1 MSSSAKFGFRPRALD
16 VTRRLPIRIRK
27 CRKRSPKIKR
37 TVATA
42 PTGMEKEEE
51 MESHLQQAILAQ
63 KATSAGDSVKNHVI
77 PTPKVTSLRDD
88 EYNRIY
94 PQDRGFQKNKKLIVF
109 NDYVPFFLAQS
120 SYNAD
125 SEDEEWLSSRR
136 NINIDDFE
144 HIIEKLEISSQNDII
159 RPRNARALLSR
170 YDFGLVDDVYDYWL
184 QKRQKA
190 ASSKKHPCPRLL
202 SKIYSE
208 ISNSSRRD
216 DSKSIT
222 NPYIAFRR
230 RLDKVQTRKKQR
242 TELSTYEK
250 LLQINF
256 VMKRSIVLT
265 GIMAQREKLKKVLF
279 DSEFDLFK
287 MKILGLQRE
296 KGRKEEKN
304 EEEKLERIEEEIQ
317 QQQQPSTSGINDSEF
332 ILLKQQQQSSS
343 RRNSSNLDFIKDD
356 KTIQRNIELWNSATL
371 ITSTTLSLPTTSGDD
386 SSELE
391 KIAATDSNSI
401 IDGRYQFKRKHG
413 CRYNAPTPRNLLNER
428 QQHLS
433 MLNDE
438 LSTFRC
444 FSARFTQEV
453 CNEPV
458 NEIPTQRL
466 RGFVGRRIGRG
477 GRQIIDLFYLPSNS
491 STPPLPPPTNSR
503 NTERISSAKNV

>member
-1 MSSSAKFGFRPRALD
+1 MS
-16 VTRRLPIRIRK
+16 
-27 CRKRSPKIKR
+27 KRSPKIKR

-94 PQDRGFQKNKKLIVF
+94 PQDR
-109 NDYVPFFLAQS
+109 DYVPFFLAQS

-265 GIMAQREKLKKVLF
+265 GIMAQREKLKK
-279 DSEFDLFK
+279 K
-287 MKILGLQRE
+287 RE
-296 KGRKEEKN
+296 ERRKN

-491 STPPLPPPTNSR
+491 STPPPLLLPPPTNSR

>member
-1 MSSSAKFGFRPRALD
+1 MSSSTKFGFRPRALD
-16 VTRRLPIRIRK
+16 VTRKLPIRIRK
-27 CRKRSPKIKR
+27 CRKTSPKVKR

-77 PTPKVTSLRDD
+77 PTPKVTSLTDD
-88 EYNRIY
+88 EYDRLY
-94 PQDRGFQKNKKLIVF
+94 PPHPGFLRSKKLLVF
-109 NDYVPFFLAQS
+109 NDFVPFFLTQN

-125 SEDEEWLSSRR
+125 SDDEEWLSSRR

-159 RPRNARALLSR
+159 RPRNARAILSR

-190 ASSKKHPCPRLL
+190 ASAKKNPCPRLL
-202 SKIYSE
+202 PKISSE
-208 ISNSSRRD
+208 LSNRRD
-216 DSKSIT
+216 DNKSIA

-256 VMKRSIVLT
+256 IMKRSIVLT
-265 GIMAQREKLKKVLF
+265 GALAQREKLKKELF
-279 DSEFDLFK
+279 DTEYDLFK
-287 MKILGLQRE
+287 RKIFELQQARKKGEKTVEERRE
-296 KGRKEEKN
+296 D
-304 EEEKLERIEEEIQ
+304 I
-317 QQQQPSTSGINDSEF
+317 PSTSEIINEKAEQK
-332 ILLKQQQQSSS
+332 LLFTQSSS
-343 RRNSSNLDFIKDD
+343 RRSSTAADSVKDD
-356 KTIQRNIELWNSATL
+356 KCLQRNLELWNSASQ
-371 ITSTTLSLPTTSGDD
+371 ITSTTLSLPSTSDD

-391 KIAATDSNSI
+391 KIAATENNSC

-413 CRYNAPTPRNLLNER
+413 CSYNAPIPRHLLNDR
-428 QQHLS
+428 QQ
-433 MLNDE
+433 LNTLCDE

-444 FSARFTQEV
+444 FTASKGLFLFTQDV
-453 CNEPV
+453 YNPQ
-458 NEIPTQRL
+458 NNSEIPTQRV
-466 RGFVGRRIGRG
+466 GFVGKRMGRG
-477 GRQIIDLFYLPSNS
+477 GRQIIDLFYLPSNYS
-491 STPPLPPPTNSR
+491 PPSPPPTNNSR
-503 NTERISSAKNV
+503 KTENNNNGSLPRRL

>member
-16 VTRRLPIRIRK
+16 VTRRPPIRIRK

-136 NINIDDFE
+136 NIDIDAFE

-265 GIMAQREKLKKVLF
+265 GIMAQREKLKKVL
-279 DSEFDLFK
+279 
-287 MKILGLQRE
+287 
-296 KGRKEEKN
+296 
-304 EEEKLERIEEEIQ
+304 
-317 QQQQPSTSGINDSEF
+317 
-332 ILLKQQQQSSS
+332 
-343 RRNSSNLDFIKDD
+343 
-356 KTIQRNIELWNSATL
+356 NIELWNSATL

-428 QQHLS
+428 QHLS

-444 FSARFTQEV
+444 FSARFS
-453 CNEPV
+453 
-458 NEIPTQRL
+458 IL
-466 RGFVGRRIGRG
+466 YFHFVALPIFVIRG
-477 GRQIIDLFYLPSNS
+477 GGLC
-491 STPPLPPPTNSR
+491 
-503 NTERISSAKNV
+503 AM

>member
-1 MSSSAKFGFRPRALD
+1 M
-16 VTRRLPIRIRK
+16 
-27 CRKRSPKIKR
+27 
-37 TVATA
+37 
-42 PTGMEKEEE
+42 
-51 MESHLQQAILAQ
+51 QQAILAQ

-94 PQDRGFQKNKKLIVF
+94 QQDRGFQRSKKLIIF

-125 SEDEEWLSSRR
+125 SEDEEWLNSRR

-202 SKIYSE
+202 ARIYSE
-208 ISNSSRRD
+208 ISNRRD
-216 DSKSIT
+216 DNKSLA

-265 GIMAQREKLKKVLF
+265 GAMAQREKLKKVLF
-279 DSEFDLFK
+279 DSELDLFK
-287 MKILGLQRE
+287 MKILELQ
-296 KGRKEEKN
+296 KQQKKKEEKTEN
-304 EEEKLERIEEEIQ
+304 LMRIEEI
-317 QQQQPSTSGINDSEF
+317 PSTSGINDQELF
-332 ILLKQQQQSSS
+332 LLTQNSS
-343 RRNSSNLDFIKDD
+343 RRNSSNIVDFIKDD
-356 KTIQRNIELWNSATL
+356 KTIQRNIELWNSAAL
-371 ITSTTLSLPTTSGDD
+371 ITSTLALPSTSDD
-386 SSELE
+386 SLELE

-413 CRYNAPTPRNLLNER
+413 CRYNAPAPRNLLNER
-428 QQHLS
+428 QHLS
-433 MLNDE
+433 TLCDE

-444 FSARFTQEV
+444 FAARFNQEV
-453 CNEPV
+453 YNEPD
-458 NEIPTQRL
+458 NEIPTQRV
-466 RGFVGRRIGRG
+466 GFVGRRLGRG
-477 GRQIIDLFYLPSNS
+477 GRQIIDLLYLPSNS
-491 STPPLPPPTNSR
+491 STPLPPPSNSR